1 MSIYHLCACYSVSR
15 LDPYGI
21 SEKRKKALSEET
33 LSMLNDSDSAT
44 NNPYQVSGYPFQG
57 SYLAGASSNTSF
69 TPPFNFNVPD
79 SSSYSGAGSSSE
91 NSYVSSISATNTFVS
106 AIPASN
112 PFMQTTSLPNTT
124 TTASILQLST
134 QHILTDSFMQQ
145 LNSDDLNSSE
155 TNEDL
160 KL

>member
-1 MSIYHLCACYSVSR
+1 MSICHLCACYSVSC

-21 SEKRKKALSEET
+21 SEKRKKTLSEET

-44 NNPYQVSGYPFQG
+44 NNSYQVSGYPFQSAILPG
-57 SYLAGASSNTSF
+57 PSSNTSF
-69 TPPFNFNVPD
+69 TPFNFNVPD
-79 SSSYSGAGSSSE
+79 SSSYSSSSSE
-91 NSYVSSISATNTFVS
+91 NSYVSAISATNTFVS
-106 AIPASN
+106 MPVSN

-124 TTASILQLST
+124 ATASILQLST

-145 LNSDDLNSSE
+145 LNADELNSSE

-160 KL
+160 

>member
-1 MSIYHLCACYSVSR
+1 MSICHLCACYSVSC

-21 SEKRKKALSEET
+21 SEKRKKTLSEET

-44 NNPYQVSGYPFQG
+44 NNPYQVSGYPFQSPILPG
-57 SYLAGASSNTSF
+57 SSSNTSF
-69 TPPFNFNVPD
+69 TPFNFNVPD
-79 SSSYSGAGSSSE
+79 SSSYSGGASSSE
-91 NSYVSSISATNTFVS
+91 NSYVSAISATNTFVS
-106 AIPASN
+106 AMPVSN

-145 LNSDDLNSSE
+145 LNADELNSSE

-160 KL
+160 TL